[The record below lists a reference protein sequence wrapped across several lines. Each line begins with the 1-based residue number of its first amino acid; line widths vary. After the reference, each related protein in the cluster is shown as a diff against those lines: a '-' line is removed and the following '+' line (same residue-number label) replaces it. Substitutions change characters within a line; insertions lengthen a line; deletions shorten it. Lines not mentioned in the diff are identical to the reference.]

1 MKNQLIVTASVLFI
15 SLGAAAGTLK
25 GTVTDEKDAPMA
37 GVEVSVWGKENIK
50 SKTDNR
56 GQFKLTSD
64 ELVPGNRYAV
74 KAEKEGF
81 MMAQTSFGTEMYED
95 EEDMEPIEIVMRK
108 EEIEPEGETFK
119 YKDPALAGSG
129 MNDIPVA
136 DESDDSDSSD
146 EAEESE
152 AEEAKPAETKP
163 AETKPAETKPAETKP
178 AETKPAETR
187 PAETKPAE
195 TKPAETK
202 PAETKPAETK
212 PAETKP
218 VETKPAETKPAE
230 TKPAEEKPA
239 EK

>member
-1 MKNQLIVTASVLFI
+1 MKKQLIVTTAVLFI
-15 SLGAAAGTLK
+15 SLGVSAGTLK

-37 GVEVSVWGKENIK
+37 GVEVSVWGKENVK
-50 SKTDNR
+50 GKTDAR

-74 KAEKEGF
+74 KAELEGY

-95 EEDMEPIEIVMRK
+95 EEDMEPLEIVMRK
-108 EEIEPEGETFK
+108 EEIEPETETVEN
-119 YKDPALAGSG
+119 KDPSLAGRG
-129 MNDIPVA
+129 DVTVTE
-136 DESDDSDSSD
+136 DEGDDSSD
-146 EAEESE
+146 EEE
-152 AEEAKPAETKP
+152 AEEAKPA
-163 AETKPAETKPAETKP
+163 AETK
-178 AETKPAETR
+178 

-218 VETKPAETKPAE
+218 AETKPAETKPAE
-230 TKPAEEKPA
+230 TKPAETKPAETKPAETKPAETKPAEAKAEETKPA